1 MPSATQSCEIWQ
13 RGKNGPEHV
22 TYVTSLEVEC
32 PSFGFLAVPNHNT
45 TASSASV
52 AALEHQGDMEF
63 HPQPWSLPV
72 PDAGVDLR

>member
-13 RGKNGPEHV
+13 TGKNGPEHV
-22 TYVTSLEVEC
+22 TVNYVTSLEVEC
-32 PSFGFLAVPNHNT
+32 PSFGFLAVPNHDT
-45 TASSASV
+45 TASATRLQSN
-52 AALEHQGDMEF
+52 QGDMEF